1 MNLSLTNRVKITF
14 IIANAVVLI
23 TGFLMYFFLGTLAD
37 KTKNIWDE
45 LQTIREFDE
54 ISRSNIVDLTVL
66 SVNLEEKAI
75 SEKKLSTYKDKANE
89 LRSNLERLKAE
100 YKDSDTRSLLQ
111 ALLQSVDT
119 LIQYIGEPSST
130 KSLERFRD
138 SNFHL
143 SLVDKISNNFSSYL
157 KKSQLN
163 NQDSSERVKNSIASI
178 KKNML
183 LVLILAFLGT
193 IVLSWLV
200 PNKVALPFKKI
211 NHAIEELQNCNF
223 DVSIAYEEDDEI
235 GELSS
240 SLNKMITQLK
250 QHEELRSDK
259 FMLESRKFNIIAN
272 HIEDKVLVAN
282 SEGKLSYMNNEL
294 YSMLRVE
301 TSEVIDK
308 ELEESIIPESIVAVF
323 DKALKRRGKIEN
335 EEVKFDYKV
344 LEEDEE
350 VEKSYSGYAEV
361 YPIRGKESS
370 LDYYLMIISE
380 EMTS

>member
-14 IIANAVVLI
+14 IVANSVVLVI
-23 TGFLMYFFLGTLAD
+23 GFLMYFFLGTLAD

-45 LQTIREFDE
+45 LQVIREFDE
-54 ISRSNIVDLTVL
+54 SSRNNIVDLTVMSVSLEDNKVSERRL
-66 SVNLEEKAI
+66 SEYLEK
-75 SEKKLSTYKDKANE
+75 SNE

-100 YKDSDTRSLLQ
+100 YKDGEARSLLQ

-119 LIQYIGEPSST
+119 LIQYIGDPENE
-130 KSLERFRD
+130 KSLERFTD

-143 SLVDKISNNFSSYL
+143 SLVDKVSRNFTKYL
-157 KKSQLN
+157 SRSQLN
-163 NQDSSERVKNSIASI
+163 YKDSSERVKNTIATV

-193 IVLSWLV
+193 IVLSLLI

-240 SLNKMITQLK
+240 SLNKMISQLK
-250 QHEELRSDK
+250 QHEDLRSDK

-272 HIEDKVLVAN
+272 HIGDKVLVAN
-282 SEGKLSYMNNEL
+282 SEGRLTYMNNEL
-294 YSMLRVE
+294 YSKLRVE

-308 ELEESIIPESIVAVF
+308 ELEESVIPESIVSVF

-335 EEVKFDYKV
+335 EEIKFSYKV
-344 LEEDEE
+344 IEGDEE
-350 VEKSYSGYAEV
+350 IEKEFSGYAEV

>member
-14 IIANAVVLI
+14 IIANGVVLI

-45 LQTIREFDE
+45 LQNIREFDE

-66 SVNLEEKAI
+66 SVNLEEKAV
-75 SEKKLSTYKDKANE
+75 SEKKLTTYKEKANE

-100 YKDSDTRSLLQ
+100 YKDSDTRSLIQ

-119 LIQYIGEPSST
+119 LIQYIGEPTST

-143 SLVDKISNNFSSYL
+143 SLVDKISNNFSKYL

-240 SLNKMITQLK
+240 SLNKMIAQLK

-308 ELEESIIPESIVAVF
+308 ELEESVIPESIVAVF

-335 EEVKFDYKV
+335 EEIKFDYKIV
-344 LEEDEE
+344 EDDEE
-350 VEKSYSGYAEV
+350 VEKNYAGYAEV

>member
-14 IIANAVVLI
+14 IIANGVVLI

-45 LQTIREFDE
+45 LQSIRELDE
-54 ISRSNIVDLTVL
+54 ISRSNIVELTVM
-66 SVNLEEKAI
+66 SVNIEEKAVT
-75 SEKKLSTYKDKANE
+75 EKRLITYRDKANE

-100 YKDSDTRSLLQ
+100 YKDSDTRSLVQ

-119 LIQYIGEPSST
+119 LIQYIGEPDNK
-130 KSLERFRD
+130 KSLDRVKD
-138 SNFHL
+138 SNFQL
-143 SLVDKISNNFSSYL
+143 TLVTKVSNDFSAYL

-163 NQDSSERVKNSIASI
+163 NQDSSERVKNTIASI

-223 DVSIAYEEDDEI
+223 DVSIAYEEEDEI
-235 GELSS
+235 GELST
-240 SLNKMITQLK
+240 SLNKMIAQLK

-272 HIEDKVLVAN
+272 HIDAKVLVAN

-294 YSMLRVE
+294 YSMLKVE

-308 ELEESIIPESIVAVF
+308 ELEESVIPESIVSVF

-335 EEVKFDYKV
+335 EEITFDYKKLV
-344 LEEDEE
+344 DEE
-350 VEKSYSGYAEV
+350 EQEASFSGYAEV

-370 LDYYLMIISE
+370 LDYYLMIINE